1 MNKAFDRT
9 QGAAAESQDWQA
21 GAWQARDWRKGMS
34 DTVAYSLLV
43 YTALHIFVTVGAIQ
57 QTGAKLLAMFAL
69 VVLVFGVIPLWRR
82 FERRWST
89 LSDAQA
95 HDPAYADAYRRD
107 QIKVWALAIGLP
119 IGLTTLVKAALA
131 VA

>member
-9 QGAAAESQDWQA
+9 ESVAAQAQDWH
-21 GAWQARDWRKGMS
+21 ARDWRKGMS

-43 YTALHIFVTVGAIQ
+43 YTGLHIFVTVGAIQ
-57 QTGAKLLAMFAL
+57 ETGAKLLAMFAL

-95 HDPAYADAYRRD
+95 HDPAYANAYRRD

-119 IGLTTLVKAALA
+119 IGLTALVKAALTM
-131 VA
+131 V